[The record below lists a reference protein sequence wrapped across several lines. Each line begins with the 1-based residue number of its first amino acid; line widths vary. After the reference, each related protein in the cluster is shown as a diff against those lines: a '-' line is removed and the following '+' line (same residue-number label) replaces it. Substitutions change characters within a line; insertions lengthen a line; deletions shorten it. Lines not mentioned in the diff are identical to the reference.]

1 MSGPGVC
8 SPCPSGYYSNST
20 GRTSCIACRSS
31 CPSWTERV
39 TESCQATA
47 DLGCEEWKQDMT
59 VVAKMWMLIGTPLV
73 AACFVYLWVM
83 FGPDCLVGRRQ
94 AALPRPFFRVSPI
107 PGGVGVYFD
116 DSLGEWV
123 KIAPSTKSSGGKEHS
138 TRPSWLL
145 LMGSSADWAMNLQV
159 VLIVHPAAPLAI
171 FWVALASVVAPLVL
185 AAVTSARMRRTR
197 HMWLFVLGCER
208 WSDAGNKL
216 SNRAEALLSAVVLAA
231 RCVPSLYAQA
241 AFLSVQATM
250 PPSASHLEP
259 TLDTAIV
266 GLALALSLAATARR
280 LGALFAGVASRH
292 DYVPA
297 GTAEIRSV
305 VQPFALFKAAAA
317 RQNGFFP
324 VCLSGSGCSQ

>member
-1 MSGPGVC
+1 M
-8 SPCPSGYYSNST
+8 
-20 GRTSCIACRSS
+20 
-31 CPSWTERV
+31 
-39 TESCQATA
+39 
-47 DLGCEEWKQDMT
+47 
-59 VVAKMWMLIGTPLV
+59 
-73 AACFVYLWVM
+73 
-83 FGPDCLVGRRQ
+83 
-94 AALPRPFFRVSPI
+94 
-107 PGGVGVYFD
+107 
-116 DSLGEWV
+116 
-123 KIAPSTKSSGGKEHS
+123 
-138 TRPSWLL
+138 RPSWLL

-171 FWVALASVVAPLVL
+171 FWIALISVAAPLLL
-185 AAVTSARMRRTR
+185 AAATSVKLRRPR

-216 SNRAEALLSAVVLAA
+216 SDRAEVLLSAAVLAA